1 MRKTILS
8 LLVAAGALSADTLI
22 LRDGSRINGTLLSAD
37 ARTVSFVDARG
48 ERRSY
53 NVTNVE
59 EIAFGAAET
68 SSTTRARTEM
78 PVATPIGSD
87 EFSRL
92 YDDVT
97 RVMERSNLSVR
108 QREMLDD
115 ARAVIRRSAN
125 DLRENRQVDSRS
137 MRLALNN
144 VRYVMN
150 ATTINGQDRRLIL
163 DDLDRIRDQ
172 YPEYGTGAQ
181 GTRSRY
187 R

>member
-22 LRDGSRINGTLLSAD
+22 LRDGARINGTLLSAD

-59 EIAFGAAET
+59 EITFGAAD
-68 SSTTRARTEM
+68 SSGTRARTEM
-78 PVATPIGSD
+78 PATTPIGSD

-97 RVMERSNLSVR
+97 RVMERSNLSAR

-115 ARAVIRRSAN
+115 ARAVIRRTAN
-125 DLRENRQVDSRS
+125 DVRDNRQVDSRNV
-137 MRLALNN
+137 RLALNN

-150 ATTINGQDRRLIL
+150 ATTINAQDRRLIL
-163 DDLDRIRDQ
+163 DDLDRIRNQ

-181 GTRSRY
+181 GTRSRL